1 MAKRIERTASLSRRK
16 EVEVSVRNCDTL
28 SKVTH
33 SFVAATLVR
42 AKGLNEG
49 MKQGVLRIKWRK
61 ISEAL
66 IDESKWRTW
75 KCRSKGLRH
84 SLPSSLPLS
93 TLFSYSQSSH
103 CQPSVSRACVS
114 TNIYSNL
121 IVLFTLVSIRENI
134 RKLRGKRGKYDCCC
148 GQING
153 R

>member
-1 MAKRIERTASLSRRK
+1 MENESFPYYKFYREGMAKRIERTASLSRRK

-93 TLFSYSQSSH
+93 TLFSYS
-103 CQPSVSRACVS
+103 
-114 TNIYSNL
+114 
-121 IVLFTLVSIRENI
+121 
-134 RKLRGKRGKYDCCC
+134 
-148 GQING
+148 
-153 R
+153 